1 MQCRD
6 AAEFVSA
13 FVDGEVADEGQ
24 RAAAAHI
31 ASCPTCSAL
40 ADDYRAIGRQLADG
54 YQPAPA
60 HLADKIRARL
70 AAEDAGTR
78 NTRRPDWHRWARQAA
93 VLLLAS
99 GLSALVAWPLTQLS
113 AQTAGL
119 ERDVVAAHVRSLLQD
134 STTQVAS
141 SDRHTV
147 RPWFAGRV
155 DFAPAV
161 KDLTAEGFPLTGGR
175 LDLIGDRRIAA
186 VVYKRRQHV
195 INVFIWPA
203 AGLESSS
210 PKLAVLKGYNALTW
224 TTGGLT
230 YWAVSD
236 LNAAELGELQKL
248 LG

>member
-13 FVDGEVADEGQ
+13 SIDGEAAGERQ
-24 RAAAAHI
+24 RAVAMHV
-31 ASCPTCSAL
+31 ASCPVCTAL
-40 ADDYRAIGRQLADG
+40 ADDYRRIGRQLAGG
-54 YQPAPA
+54 YEPAPA
-60 HLADKIRARL
+60 DLADKIRSRL
-70 AAEDAGTR
+70 AAEDAAPR
-78 NTRRPDWHRWARQAA
+78 VARHLDWSRWARQAA

-99 GLSALVAWPLTQLS
+99 GLSALAAWHLTLS
-113 AQTAGL
+113 STRNASL

-134 STTQVAS
+134 STTQIAS

-147 RPWFAGRV
+147 KPWFAGRV

-161 KDLTAEGFPLTGGR
+161 KDLTAEGFALIGGR
-175 LDLIGDRRIAA
+175 LDVIGDRRIAA

-195 INVFIWPA
+195 INVFMWPA
-203 AGLESSS
+203 AGLENAG
-210 PKLAVLKGYNALTW
+210 PRLAVHKGYNALTW
-224 TTGGLT
+224 ASGGLS

-248 LG
+248 L